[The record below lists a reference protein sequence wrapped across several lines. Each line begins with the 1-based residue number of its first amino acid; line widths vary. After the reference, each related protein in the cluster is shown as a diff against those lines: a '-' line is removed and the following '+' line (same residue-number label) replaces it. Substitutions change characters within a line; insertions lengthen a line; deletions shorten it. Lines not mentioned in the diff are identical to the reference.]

1 MRTPV
6 SVEIERGTI
15 EFYPPTVG
23 ILKRAEEKG
32 GSDISKTI
40 HMIASCANM
49 TEKEVEELE
58 LGDFM
63 KLQKALQGF
72 LERAGAIA

>member
-6 SVEIERGTI
+6 SVELEKGVID
-15 EFYPPTVG
+15 FYPPTVG
-23 ILKRAEEKG
+23 ILKRAEDKG
-32 GSDISKTI
+32 GGDMSKTI

-72 LERAGAIA
+72 LEKAGAIA